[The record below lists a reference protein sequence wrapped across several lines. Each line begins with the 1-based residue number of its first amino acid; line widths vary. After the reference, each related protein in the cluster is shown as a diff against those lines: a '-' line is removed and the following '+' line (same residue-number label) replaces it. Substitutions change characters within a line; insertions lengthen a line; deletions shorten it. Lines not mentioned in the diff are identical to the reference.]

1 MIKFYMQQHTEGS
14 GRLFVNIPKSVS
26 QAPGLDK
33 QMFMLDYL
41 SVWGGHDRMQTLDDG
56 SKTLSWEF
64 GPTLYPIVQN
74 VVEDWRFPGKCK
86 QHTTPNWQADTVEH
100 PFVGM

>member
-1 MIKFYMQQHTEGS
+1 VIKYFMQQHTAGS
-14 GRLFVNIPKSVS
+14 GRLFVNIPKSLEENT
-26 QAPGLDK
+26 GLDK

-41 SVWGGHDRMQTLDDG
+41 SVWGGSDRTEIQEDG

-64 GPTLYPIVQN
+64 GPTLYPIVEN

-86 QHTTPNWQADTVEH
+86 QHNPPVWH
-100 PFVGM
+100 PDSLERPFYGM